1 MWVSVFC
8 TAQSSIVFVLRV
20 GGKARLNSEVMARR
34 TDGDWLASSV
44 TDQPINR
51 FTDKAHAMNHAAIT
65 DAAQLIWSNF
75 RDGTR
80 IDALPKSCLP
90 ASRADGY
97 AVQAEVARLSG
108 QPCVGWKIAATSV
121 AGQKHVN
128 VDGPIAG
135 RLLADRVFAAGTAAA
150 NAIDLE
156 RNMLRVVEAEFT
168 FRLNRA
174 LPSRDAAAGA
184 YTVDEVMAAVGSLH
198 LAIEAPDCRINNF
211 LQVGAP
217 SLIADL
223 ACASWWIVGD
233 AVTADWRNMDLAA
246 HRVTAYKAGA
256 VAAEGIGS
264 NALGDPRIALAWLA
278 NELCAY
284 GDGLLAGDYV
294 TTGTCVVPVPCAP
307 GDAFLMDFG
316 VLGTIAVQ
324 LP

>member
-1 MWVSVFC
+1 
-8 TAQSSIVFVLRV
+8 
-20 GGKARLNSEVMARR
+20 
-34 TDGDWLASSV
+34 
-44 TDQPINR
+44 
-51 FTDKAHAMNHAAIT
+51 MNHAAVT
-65 DAAQLIWSNF
+65 EAAQLIWSNF

-80 IDALPKSCLP
+80 IDALPESCRP

-97 AVQAEVARLSG
+97 AVQAEVARRSG

-150 NAIDLE
+150 SAIDLG
-156 RNMLRVVEAEFT
+156 RNMLRVVEAEFA

-174 LPSRDAAAGA
+174 LPPRDAAAGA
-184 YTVDEVMAAVGSLH
+184 YTEDEVMAAVGSLH
-198 LAIEAPDCRINNF
+198 LAIEAPDCRFTNF

-233 AVTADWRNMDLAA
+233 AVTVDWRNIDLAA

-256 VAAEGIGS
+256 FAADGIGS
-264 NALGDPRIALAWLA
+264 NVLGDPRVALTWLA
-278 NELCAY
+278 NELCVY
-284 GDGLLAGDYV
+284 GEGLLAGDFV

-307 GDAFLMDFG
+307 GAAFLMDFG

-324 LP
+324 FPAV